1 MEFIIG
7 CPKSRLVWGIPC
19 SPDVD
24 CLVDA
29 FGWLMAEVM
38 DNHAF
43 RANLPSQL
51 TPFMKMA
58 ISRFEEM
65 DLELEQTGLE
75 LRLFPVVLPVKAE
88 EEPKA
93 DASVIEDQFLPELLE
108 MDASTAV
115 ECMKAKG
122 RLELLLEPRLW
133 GKLAPARG
141 SAQPPPV
148 WFPGVKSQYV
158 AYNRAVKHNV
168 RPRCPLVRAL
178 AEYKT
183 TDPSETAAVVH
194 YLDVAMEQQDQQHEA
209 TRTHVTE
216 QMKCIAPEVFYQEG
230 DTKATILQSFREKE
244 SKLKHEKEAA
254 LYLFS
259 RNAEK
264 KRSRSAR
271 SSTEP

>member
-1 MEFIIG
+1 MAVQLWSRASSDAPGTMEFTIG

-93 DASVIEDQFLPELLE
+93 DASVIEPKT
-108 MDASTAV
+108 DASV
-115 ECMKAKG
+115 IEPKDRHECD
-122 RLELLLEPRLW
+122 
-133 GKLAPARG
+133 
-141 SAQPPPV
+141 
-148 WFPGVKSQYV
+148 
-158 AYNRAVKHNV
+158 RAG
-168 RPRCPLVRAL
+168 C
-178 AEYKT
+178 
-183 TDPSETAAVVH
+183 
-194 YLDVAMEQQDQQHEA
+194 
-209 TRTHVTE
+209 
-216 QMKCIAPEVFYQEG
+216 
-230 DTKATILQSFREKE
+230 
-244 SKLKHEKEAA
+244 
-254 LYLFS
+254 
-259 RNAEK
+259 
-264 KRSRSAR
+264 
-271 SSTEP
+271 